1 MFVDVICFGNPGLG
15 VTSFLGLPLFGHD
28 FFSPLVVASESL
40 AMGSWPL
47 TSTRERLLLL
57 PATSAQLLQA
67 VADVSDGHISEA
79 GKDTGRDGQ
88 LWMMVYAHICTLDIV
103 YTT

>member
-28 FFSPLVVASESL
+28 FFLHWLWRPNL
-40 AMGSWPL
+40 WPVLGIAL
-47 TSTRERLLLL
+47 TSARERLLLL

-103 YTT
+103 YR

>member
-40 AMGSWPL
+40 AGSWHSLDISP
-47 TSTRERLLLL
+47 REV
-57 PATSAQLLQA
+57 A
-67 VADVSDGHISEA
+67 VAACD
-79 GKDTGRDGQ
+79 K
-88 LWMMVYAHICTLDIV
+88 CTASPSSRRRFGWP
-103 YTT
+103 YQ